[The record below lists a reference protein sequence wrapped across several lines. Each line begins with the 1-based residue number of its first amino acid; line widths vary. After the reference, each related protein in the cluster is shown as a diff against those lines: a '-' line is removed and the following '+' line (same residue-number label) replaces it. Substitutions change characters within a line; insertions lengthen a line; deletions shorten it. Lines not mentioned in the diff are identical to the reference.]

1 MRDASYLMIYEG
13 PSKISSQPVITFP
26 SDQLTA
32 LEATVVKN
40 DIVVLAGTAD
50 GKVKK
55 VNDRMTREERKEK
68 ELMDIFFR
76 LVFNR

>member
-32 LEATVVKN
+32 LEATIVKN

-55 VNDRMTREERKEK
+55 VINRMMRERKK
-68 ELMDIFFR
+68 ET
-76 LVFNR
+76 

>member
-32 LEATVVKN
+32 LQAIPVK
-40 DIVVLAGTAD
+40 DYIVVLAGTAD

-55 VNDRMTREERKEK
+55 VIDWCDERRRMK
-68 ELMDIFFR
+68 
-76 LVFNR
+76 